1 MDALLA
7 GLTRLVEQNVWIA
20 PFASFLGGVLAAS
33 NPCVLV
39 MIPLAMAYV
48 GGYGQARSWRY
59 NLSLSLVFVAG
70 LSITFTVLGLIAAFM
85 GSLLGDVGSFW
96 PYAVA
101 GVCLV
106 MGLHLLGVFNFELP
120 LPNRFKTQKK
130 GIVGAF
136 LLGLLFGVVSTPCST
151 PVLAVLLVYIASKGS
166 LPYGALLL
174 FFYALG
180 HCFLIIIAG
189 TSMGMAKGLLESRHL
204 QKAGS
209 WLRKIAGVV
218 IILVGLFY
226 LRSSL

>member
-1 MDALLA
+1 MEALLA
-7 GLTRLVEQNVWIA
+7 ALTRLVEQNVWIA
-20 PFASFLGGVLAAS
+20 PFASFLGGILTAS

-48 GGYGQARSWRY
+48 GGYGDARSWRY
-59 NLSLSLVFVAG
+59 NLSLSLVFVVG
-70 LSITFTVLGLIAAFM
+70 LSMTFALLGLIAAFM

-96 PYAVA
+96 QYAVA
-101 GVCLV
+101 GICLV

-120 LPNRFKTQKK
+120 LPSRFKTQKK
-130 GIVGAF
+130 GMIGAF
-136 LLGLLFGVVSTPCST
+136 LLGLLFGVVSTPCAT

-174 FFYALG
+174 FCYALG

-204 QKAGS
+204 QKAS
-209 WLRKIAGVV
+209 SLLRKAAGVV
-218 IILVGLFY
+218 IILVGLFF

>member
-1 MDALLA
+1 MDALFTA
-7 GLTRLVEQNVWIA
+7 LTRLVEQSVWIA

-48 GGYGQARSWRY
+48 GGYGDARSWRY
-59 NLSLSLVFVAG
+59 NLSLSLSFVAG

-120 LPNRFKTQKK
+120 LPSRFKTQKK

-189 TSMGMAKGLLESRHL
+189 TSMGMAKGLLESRRL

-209 WLRKIAGVV
+209 WLRKAAGVV
-218 IILVGLFY
+218 IILVGVFY
-226 LRSSL
+226 LKSSL

>member
-20 PFASFLGGVLAAS
+20 PFASFLGGVLTAS

-48 GGYGQARSWRY
+48 GGYGDARSWRY
-59 NLSLSLVFVAG
+59 NFSLSLSFVAG

-189 TSMGMAKGLLESRHL
+189 TSMGMAKGLLESRRL
-204 QKAGS
+204 QKAGN
-209 WLRKIAGVV
+209 WLRKAAGVV
-218 IILVGLFY
+218 VILVGVFY
-226 LRSSL
+226 LKSSL

>member
-7 GLTRLVEQNVWIA
+7 ALTRLVEQNVWIA
-20 PFASFLGGVLAAS
+20 PFASFLGGVLTAA

-48 GGYGQARSWRY
+48 GGYGDARSWRY

-70 LSITFTVLGLIAAFM
+70 LSITFTLLGLIAAFM
-85 GSLLGDVGSFW
+85 GSLLGDVGRFW

-101 GVCLV
+101 VVCLV

-130 GIVGAF
+130 GIVGAL
-136 LLGLLFGVVSTPCST
+136 LLGLLFGLVSTPCAT
-151 PVLAVLLVYIASKGS
+151 PILAVLLVYIASKGS
-166 LPYGALLL
+166 YAYGALLL

-180 HCFLIIIAG
+180 QGFLIIVAG
-189 TSMGMAKGLLESRHL
+189 TSIGMAKGLLESRHL
-204 QKAGS
+204 QKASS
-209 WLRKIAGVV
+209 WLRKAAGVV

>member
-7 GLTRLVEQNVWIA
+7 GLSRLVETNVWIA
-20 PFASFLGGVLAAS
+20 PFASFLGGVLTAS

-48 GGYGQARSWRY
+48 GGYGDARSWRY
-59 NLSLSLVFVAG
+59 NLSLSLFFVAG

-85 GSLLGDVGSFW
+85 GSLLGDVGRFW
-96 PYAVA
+96 QYAVA

-106 MGLHLLGVFNFELP
+106 MGLHLLGVFNFQLSVP
-120 LPNRFKTQKK
+120 SRFQTQKK
-130 GIVGAF
+130 GMIGAF
-136 LLGLLFGVVSTPCST
+136 LLGLLFGLVSTPCAT
-151 PVLAVLLVYIASKGS
+151 PVLAVLLVYIAAKASYA
-166 LPYGALLL
+166 YGALLL

-189 TSMGMAKGLLESRHL
+189 TSMGMAKGLLESRGL
-204 QKAGS
+204 QRAGS
-209 WLRKIAGVV
+209 VLRKVAGVA
-218 IILVGLFY
+218 IILVGFFY

>member
-1 MDALLA
+1 MEALFA
-7 GLTRLVEQNVWIA
+7 ALTRLVEQNVWIA
-20 PFASFLGGVLAAS
+20 PFASFLGGVLTAS

-48 GGYGQARSWRY
+48 GGYGDARSWRY

-85 GSLLGDVGSFW
+85 GSLLGDVGRFW

-120 LPNRFKTQKK
+120 LPSRFKTQKK
-130 GIVGAF
+130 GIVGAL
-136 LLGLLFGVVSTPCST
+136 LLGLLFGLVSTPCAT
-151 PVLAVLLVYIASKGS
+151 PVLAVLVVYIASKGS
-166 LPYGALLL
+166 YAYGALLL
-174 FFYALG
+174 FVYALG
-180 HCFLIIIAG
+180 QGFLIIVAG
-189 TSMGMAKGLLESRHL
+189 TSMGMAKGLLESQRL

-209 WLRKIAGVV
+209 WLRKVAGVI

>member
-1 MDALLA
+1 MEALLA
-7 GLTRLVEQNVWIA
+7 ALTRLVEQNVWIA
-20 PFASFLGGVLAAS
+20 PFASFLGGVLTAS

-48 GGYGQARSWRY
+48 GGYGDARSWRY
-59 NLSLSLVFVAG
+59 NLALSLCFVVG

-85 GSLLGDVGSFW
+85 GSLLGDVGNFW
-96 PYAVA
+96 PYVVA

-106 MGLHLLGVFNFELP
+106 MGLHLLGVFNLALP
-120 LPNRFKTQKK
+120 LPSRFQTQKK
-130 GIVGAF
+130 GMIGAF
-136 LLGLLFGVVSTPCST
+136 LLGLLFGVVSTPCAT

-166 LPYGALLL
+166 LPYGAMLL

-209 WLRKIAGVV
+209 WLRKGAGVV
-218 IILVGLFY
+218 IILVGFFY

>member
-1 MDALLA
+1 MEGLLA
-7 GLTRLVEQNVWIA
+7 ALTRLVEQNIWIA
-20 PFASFLGGVLAAS
+20 PFASFLGGVLTAS

-48 GGYGQARSWRY
+48 GGYGEARGWRY
-59 NLSLSLVFVAG
+59 NLSLSLFFVAG
-70 LSITFTVLGLIAAFM
+70 LSITFTLLGLIAAFM
-85 GSLLGDVGSFW
+85 GSLLGDVGGFW

-120 LPNRFKTQKK
+120 LPNRFKTAKK
-130 GIVGAF
+130 GMIGAL
-136 LLGLLFGVVSTPCST
+136 LLGLLFGVVSTPCAT
-151 PVLAVLLVYIASKGS
+151 PILACLLVYIAAKASYV
-166 LPYGALLL
+166 YGALLL

-180 HCFLIIIAG
+180 HCFLIIVAG

-209 WLRKIAGVV
+209 WLRKAAGVV
-218 IILVGLFY
+218 IILIGFFY

>member
-1 MDALLA
+1 MDALFA
-7 GLTRLVEQNVWIA
+7 ALTRLVEQNVWIA

-33 NPCVLV
+33 SPCILV

-48 GGYGQARSWRY
+48 GGYGDAQSWRY

-70 LSITFTVLGLIAAFM
+70 LAITFTALGLIAAFM
-85 GSLLGDVGSFW
+85 GSLLGDVGRFW

-101 GVCLV
+101 AVCLV

-120 LPNRFKTQKK
+120 LPTRFKTQKK
-130 GIVGAF
+130 GMVGAL
-136 LLGLLFGVVSTPCST
+136 LLGLLFGVVSTPCAT
-151 PVLAVLLVYIASKGS
+151 PILACLLVYIAAKGIYA
-166 LPYGALLL
+166 YGALLL
-174 FFYALG
+174 FVYALG
-180 HCFLIIIAG
+180 QGFLIIVAG

-204 QKAGS
+204 QRAGS
-209 WLRKIAGVV
+209 VLRKVAGVV

>member
-1 MDALLA
+1 MDALFA

-20 PFASFLGGVLAAS
+20 PFASFLGGVLTAA

-48 GGYGQARSWRY
+48 GGYGDARSWRY

-85 GSLLGDVGSFW
+85 GSLLGDVGNFW
-96 PYAVA
+96 RYAVA
-101 GVCLV
+101 GICLV

-120 LPNRFKTQKK
+120 WPTRFKTPKK
-130 GIVGAF
+130 GIVGAL
-136 LLGLLFGVVSTPCST
+136 LLGLLFGLVSTPCAT
-151 PVLAVLLVYIASKGS
+151 PVLAVLLVYIASKGIYA
-166 LPYGALLL
+166 YGALLL
-174 FFYALG
+174 FVYALG
-180 HCFLIIIAG
+180 QGFLIIVAG
-189 TSMGMAKGLLESRHL
+189 TSMGMAKGLLESRRL

-209 WLRKIAGVV
+209 WLRKAAGVV

-226 LRSSL
+226 LRSIL

>member
-7 GLTRLVEQNVWIA
+7 ALTRLVEQNVWIA
-20 PFASFLGGVLAAS
+20 PVASFLGGVLTAS
-33 NPCVLV
+33 NPCVLI

-48 GGYGQARSWRY
+48 GGYGEARSWRY
-59 NLSLSLVFVAG
+59 NLSLSLAFVVG

-106 MGLHLLGVFNFELP
+106 MGLHLLGAFNFAFP
-120 LPNRFKTQKK
+120 LSSQFKTQKK
-130 GIVGAF
+130 GVIGAF
-136 LLGLLFGVVSTPCST
+136 LFGLLFGVVSTPCAT

-174 FFYALG
+174 FCYALG
-180 HCFLIIIAG
+180 HCFLIIVAG
-189 TSMGMAKGLLESRHL
+189 TSMGMAKGLLESRGL

-209 WLRKIAGVV
+209 VLRKIAGVA

>member
-7 GLTRLVEQNVWIA
+7 ALTRLVEANVWIA

-48 GGYGQARSWRY
+48 GGYGDAQSWRY
-59 NLSLSLVFVAG
+59 NLSLSLSFVVG

-85 GSLLGDVGSFW
+85 GSLLGDVGHFW

-101 GVCLV
+101 AVCLV
-106 MGLHLLGVFNFELP
+106 MGLHLLGIFNFQLP
-120 LPNRFKTQKK
+120 LPGRFQTQKK
-130 GIVGAF
+130 GVVGAF
-136 LLGLLFGVVSTPCST
+136 LLGLLFGVVSTPCAT
-151 PVLAVLLVYIASKGS
+151 PVLAVLLVFIASKGS

-174 FFYALG
+174 FCYALG
-180 HCFLIIIAG
+180 HCFLVVIAG
-189 TSMGMAKGLLESRHL
+189 TSMGMAKGLLESRRL

-209 WLRKIAGVV
+209 WLRKAAGVV
-218 IILVGLFY
+218 IILVGFFY

>member
-7 GLTRLVEQNVWIA
+7 ELMRLVETNVWIA
-20 PFASFLGGVLAAS
+20 PFASFLGGFLTAS

-48 GGYGQARSWRY
+48 GGYGASRGWRY
-59 NLSLSLVFVAG
+59 NLSLALVFVVG

-96 PYAVA
+96 QYAVA

-106 MGLHLLGVFNFELP
+106 MGLHLLGVFNFEIP
-120 LPNRFKTQKK
+120 LPSRFNTQKR
-130 GIVGAF
+130 GIIGAF
-136 LLGLLFGVVSTPCST
+136 LLGLLFGVVSTPCAT
-151 PVLAVLLVYIASKGS
+151 PILAVLLVYIASKGS
-166 LPYGALLL
+166 YAYGALLL

-180 HCFLIIIAG
+180 HCLLIIIAG
-189 TSMGMAKGLLESRHL
+189 TSMGMARGLLESRHL

-209 WLRKIAGVV
+209 VLRKAAGVV
-218 IILVGLFY
+218 IILVGLFF
-226 LRSSL
+226 LRSAL